1 MRREESFEG
10 WYYRQNGQAHGPV
23 SRDTLK
29 ELLSVGHLQPR
40 QAVWQRGTDGL
51 LFIHAATAVFGK
63 STC

>member
-29 ELLSVGHLQPR
+29 ELLSLGDLQPR
-40 QAVWQRGTDGL
+40 QAVWLRGNDRL
-51 LFIHAATAVFGK
+51 LFVHAATAALGDGQ
-63 STC
+63 